1 MEIKNLLRKL
11 WRKTLEYAA
20 LICPIVLLWL
30 VMCWLKEVVPFGN
43 GLIDYGDMKEQSEPM
58 YLFLWDV
65 LHGRKNLFFDW
76 TTSII

>member
-58 YLFLWDV
+58 
-65 LHGRKNLFFDW
+65 
-76 TTSII
+76 

>member
-11 WRKTLEYAA
+11 WRKTLEYAV

-58 YLFLWDV
+58 YLFCGMFYMVERIYFLIGQ
-65 LHGRKNLFFDW
+65 LA
-76 TTSII
+76 